1 MVLGGGDTAMDC
13 VRTALRH
20 GASNVTCAYRRDEAN
35 MPGSKKEVRN
45 AREEG
50 ANFEFNVQPVAL
62 ELNEQGHVCGIRFL
76 RTRLGEPDAQ
86 GRRRPV
92 PIEGSEFVMP
102 ADAVIM
108 AFGFNPH
115 GMPWL
120 ESHGVTVDKWGRI
133 IADVESQYRYQTT
146 NPKIFAGGDAVR
158 GADLVVTAMA
168 EGRHAAQGIIDW
180 LGVKSV
186 KSH

>member
-1 MVLGGGDTAMDC
+1 MKRGQLLNLTSS
-13 VRTALRH
+13 RWRL
-20 GASNVTCAYRRDEAN
+20 S
-35 MPGSKKEVRN
+35 
-45 AREEG
+45 
-50 ANFEFNVQPVAL
+50 
-62 ELNEQGHVCGIRFL
+62 LNEQGHVCGIRFL
-76 RTRLGEPDAQ
+76 RTRLGEPDAR

-92 PIEGSEFVMP
+92 PVEGSEFGHASRCGDYGVWL
-102 ADAVIM
+102 
-108 AFGFNPH
+108 NPH

-146 NPKIFAGGDAVR
+146 NRKSSP
-158 GADLVVTAMA
+158 VVTPCVVRIWWLPQWQKDVM
-168 EGRHAAQGIIDW
+168 RHRIIDW

>member
-1 MVLGGGDTAMDC
+1 
-13 VRTALRH
+13 TALRH
-20 GASNVTCAYRRDEAN
+20 GASNVTCAYRRDEAI
-35 MPGSKKEVRN
+35 MPGSKKEVKN

-92 PIEGSEFVMP
+92 PVEGSEFVMP

-115 GMPWL
+115 GM
-120 ESHGVTVDKWGRI
+120 
-133 IADVESQYRYQTT
+133 
-146 NPKIFAGGDAVR
+146 
-158 GADLVVTAMA
+158 
-168 EGRHAAQGIIDW
+168 
-180 LGVKSV
+180 
-186 KSH
+186 

>member
-1 MVLGGGDTAMDC
+1 M
-13 VRTALRH
+13 
-20 GASNVTCAYRRDEAN
+20 
-35 MPGSKKEVRN
+35 
-45 AREEG
+45 
-50 ANFEFNVQPVAL
+50 AL

-92 PIEGSEFVMP
+92 PVEGSEFVMP

-146 NPKIFAGGDAVR
+146 NRKSSP
-158 GADLVVTAMA
+158 VVTPCVVRIWWLPQWQKDVM
-168 EGRHAAQGIIDW
+168 RHRGSLTGWA
-180 LGVKSV
+180 
-186 KSH
+186 

>member
-1 MVLGGGDTAMDC
+1 
-13 VRTALRH
+13 
-20 GASNVTCAYRRDEAN
+20 
-35 MPGSKKEVRN
+35 
-45 AREEG
+45 
-50 ANFEFNVQPVAL
+50 
-62 ELNEQGHVCGIRFL
+62 
-76 RTRLGEPDAQ
+76 
-86 GRRRPV
+86 
-92 PIEGSEFVMP
+92 MP

-108 AFGFNPH
+108 AFGFHPH

-120 ESHGVTVDKWGRI
+120 ETHGVKVDNWGRI
-133 IADVESQYRYQTT
+133 AANVESAYRYQTS

-168 EGRHAAQGIIDW
+168 EGRHAARGIVDW